1 MEHFKDLECLQL
13 SHHHQL
19 ETLSSQLHDPINPH
33 SSVLSKAESELI
45 SDLPE
50 DGLGIEKTTNHL
62 LKNISPALNA
72 SSLSPN
78 YYGFVTGG
86 VTPAARVADN
96 VLALYDQNVQV
107 HLPDQTLAT
116 ALENRALE
124 LVLDLLNFDR
134 GAWPGRTF
142 TTGATSS
149 IVLGLAC
156 GREYIIDHALK
167 QRKHNFNSLNN
178 SSEET
183 VGKYGLLAACRVAD
197 IDDVQ
202 ILTTLPH
209 SSVSKASSIVG
220 IGRSS
225 VFDVSKSD
233 DFLAF
238 DLQKTESM
246 LKRPK
251 KASIVV
257 VSCGEVNTGWFA
269 TRTLEEL
276 QALRSL
282 CDVYG
287 AWIHVDAGTPKSP

>member
-1 MEHFKDLECLQL
+1 MNHPKDLECLSF
-13 SHHHQL
+13 SHQHQS
-19 ETLSSQLHDPINPH
+19 ETLSNQTYVPINPP
-33 SSVLSKAESELI
+33 SSVLNKADSELL
-45 SDLPE
+45 SKLPE
-50 DGLGIEKTTNHL
+50 DGLGIEKTTDHL
-62 LKNISPALNA
+62 LKTIAPALNA

-86 VTPAARVADN
+86 VTPAARIADN
-96 VLALYDQNVQV
+96 VLNLYDQNVQV

-116 ALENRALE
+116 AVENRALE
-124 LVLDLLNFDR
+124 LLFDLFNFDR
-134 GAWPGRTF
+134 DTWPDRTF

-149 IVLGLAC
+149 NVLGLAC

-167 QRKHNFNSLNN
+167 RRKDRLN
-178 SSEET
+178 SSSDEFEET
-183 VGKYGLLAACRVAD
+183 VGEYGLLAACRVAE

-209 SSVSKASSIVG
+209 SSIRKASSIVG
-220 IGRSS
+220 LGRSS
-225 VFDVSKSD
+225 IFDVSKKD

-251 KASIVV
+251 KATIVV

-269 TRTLEEL
+269 TRSLEEL

-282 CDVYG
+282 CDLYG
-287 AWIHVDAGTPKSP
+287 AWIHVDAGKSTPS